1 MVLLMQLQGR
11 EYIMEKIVAKRVSML
26 ELFYDLIF
34 VYAISRITMMIH
46 HPVNGS
52 LPPRIYLEFIIVVI
66 FVLQIWLYQTV
77 YINRFGTSRIIDT
90 VGLLISMFAAIYLA
104 NNINTE
110 WQLTF
115 QVFNLSVA
123 LTVVNLIFQYSFG
136 SATHLKKNRDVQ
148 AFVITLSLE
157 FFLVV
162 TGLIIGYQ
170 YGIYLCIAGGL
181 IGFLMPLV
189 MYRMFRPEQVNFP
202 HLVERLSLIIIIT
215 FGETL
220 VNITHYFKGAIYS
233 PLAISIFLGVAALF
247 GVYTLLVERFL
258 NHHQHTRGF
267 IAMYT
272 HVVMIISLLSITAGI
287 IYMTDEEV
295 ARLFLSCFVVANLI
309 VFYLCLWLYSFYNRR
324 HLRFNGRDL
333 TVMVLVLLLGSLG
346 IVLHRETNLGLMSA
360 FALTNMVEFGLMAWK
375 LQRKKPSKEP
385 HSSYN

>member
-202 HLVERLSLIIIIT
+202 HLIERLSLIIIIT

-247 GVYTLLVERFL
+247 GIYTLLVERFL

-295 ARLFLSCFVVANLI
+295 ARLFLSCFIVANLI
-309 VFYLCLWLYSFYNRR
+309 VFYLCLWLYSFYNQR
-324 HLRFNGRDL
+324 HLRFNIGDF
-333 TVMVLVLLLGSLG
+333 TVMAVILLLGSLG
-346 IVLHRETNLGLMSA
+346 IVLCRETNLGLMSA
-360 FALTNMVEFGLMAWK
+360 FALTNMVEFGLIAWK
-375 LQRKKPSKEP
+375 LQRKKAL
-385 HSSYN
+385 

>member
-1 MVLLMQLQGR
+1 
-11 EYIMEKIVAKRVSML
+11 MEKIVAKRVSML

-309 VFYLCLWLYSFYNRR
+309 VFYLCLWLYSFYNQR

-333 TVMVLVLLLGSLG
+333 TVMALVLLLGSLG
-346 IVLHRETNLGLMSA
+346 IVLRRETNLGLMSA

-375 LQRKKPSKEP
+375 LQRTK
-385 HSSYN
+385 N

>member
-247 GVYTLLVERFL
+247 GIYTLLVERFL

-333 TVMVLVLLLGSLG
+333 TVMALVLLLGSLG
-346 IVLHRETNLGLMSA
+346 IVLRRETNLGLMSA

>member
-1 MVLLMQLQGR
+1 MK
-11 EYIMEKIVAKRVSML
+11 KIVAKQVSML

-46 HPVNGS
+46 HPIDGS
-52 LPPRIYLEFIIVVI
+52 LPPRIYVEFIIVII

-77 YINRFGTSRIIDT
+77 YINRFGTSRAVDT

-110 WQLTF
+110 WRLTF
-115 QVFNLSVA
+115 HAFNLSAA
-123 LTVVNLIFQYSFG
+123 LTTINLIFQYLFG
-136 SATHLKKNRDVQ
+136 SSTHFKRDHDLQ
-148 AFVITLSLE
+148 GFIIALDLE
-157 FFLVV
+157 FILLV

-170 YGIYLCIAGGL
+170 YGVYLCVAGGL

-233 PLAISIFLGVAALF
+233 PLAIAIFLGVAALF

-287 IYMTDEEV
+287 IYMADEEV
-295 ARLFLSCFVVANLI
+295 SRLFLSCFVASNLI
-309 VFYLCLWLYSFYNRR
+309 IFYLCLWLYSFYNRR

-333 TVMVLVLLLGSLG
+333 RAMAIVLLLGSLG
-346 IVLHRETNLGLMSA
+346 IILCRENNLSLMSA
-360 FALTNMVEFGLMAWK
+360 FALTNVVEFGLLEWK
-375 LQRKKPSKEP
+375 LQRKKAL
-385 HSSYN
+385 

>member
-1 MVLLMQLQGR
+1 
-11 EYIMEKIVAKRVSML
+11 MEKIVAKRVSML

-247 GVYTLLVERFL
+247 GIYTLLVERFL

-333 TVMVLVLLLGSLG
+333 TVMALVLLLGSLG
-346 IVLHRETNLGLMSA
+346 IVLRRETNLGLMSA

>member
-1 MVLLMQLQGR
+1 
-11 EYIMEKIVAKRVSML
+11 MEKIVAKRVSML

-181 IGFLMPLV
+181 IGFFMPLV

-346 IVLHRETNLGLMSA
+346 IVLRRETNLGLMSA